1 MDTNSFI
8 VYIKTEDIYED
19 IAKVVD
25 SRYDTSNYKLNRLLP
40 KGKKIGL
47 MKDGLSGKMMKEFAA
62 LRGKSYSCLID
73 NTDEDKKSKTN
84 KKVYHKMK
92 T

>member
-40 KGKKIGL
+40 KGKKNWINERWF
-47 MKDGLSGKMMKEFAA
+47 KWENDERVCCIERKIIFLSN
-62 LRGKSYSCLID
+62 RQ
-73 NTDEDKKSKTN
+73 
-84 KKVYHKMK
+84 H
-92 T
+92 

>member
-19 IAKVVD
+19 IAKDVD
-25 SRYDTSNYKLNRLLP
+25 SRYDVSNYKLDRLLP
-40 KGKKIGL
+40 TGKKIGL

-62 LRGKSYSCLID
+62 LRGKSYSCLTD
-73 NTDEDKKSKTN
+73 NTDEDKKAKRT
-84 KKVYHKMK
+84 KKCIIK
-92 T
+92 